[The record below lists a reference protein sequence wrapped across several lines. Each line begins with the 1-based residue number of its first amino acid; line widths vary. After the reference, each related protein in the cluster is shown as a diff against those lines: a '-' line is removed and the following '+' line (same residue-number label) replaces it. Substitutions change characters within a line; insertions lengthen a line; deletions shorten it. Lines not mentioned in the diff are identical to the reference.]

1 MLDNL
6 KKTIYAGIG
15 ATVISAE
22 KLSSVLEELVAK
34 GKLSTTEAK
43 DLANKIS
50 EEGRKEFEQSS
61 QRVGVLV
68 DDWLKKANF
77 ARQKELEALQARVAT
92 LDARLGVEPP
102 SQQQQQQQQ

>member
-22 KLSSVLEELVAK
+22 KLNAVLDELVAK
-34 GKLSTTEAK
+34 GKISTTEAK

-61 QRVGVLV
+61 QRFGAQV
-68 DDWLKKANF
+68 DEWLKKANF
-77 ARQKELEALQARVAT
+77 ARQKDLEELQARVAK
-92 LDARLGVEPP
+92 LEARLGVDP
-102 SQQQQQQQQ
+102 SAQQQHQQPL